1 MKNDLF
7 TKTPTTTADNS
18 NLEKNK
24 KGFLNVYLP
33 FLTVVF
39 ISILQEYYTVETQ
52 EETKYEKR
60 IWVDLNSNSTLL
72 GIYNSIM
79 PNRLSL
85 ND

>member
-60 IWVDLNSNSTLL
+60 IWVDLNSNSTPIRNL
-72 GIYNSIM
+72 
-79 PNRLSL
+79 
-85 ND
+85 